1 MPLYIKKDLETLM
14 TVSKNRASSV
24 LLPDGTSMS
33 TTPGSVARLLL
44 AVVNSEFES
53 YYSKL
58 EEVHL
63 QSFLS
68 TATGEYLDLISIL
81 FNFERNGMTDDEFR
95 YAISKRVTTL
105 EHCNELAISMALLA
119 VDGVQDVKLRPFTHG
134 TGSYTAFII
143 TDTPEPTA
151 SVLEACR
158 AILGE
163 ETAYG
168 NKYEVEGPDLIP
180 VEVGVKLIIKNTS
193 SSADKIKES
202 AKEAIKEYINSRK
215 IGSEIIINEI
225 IERVMAISEDIY
237 DIEFFEFKVNKRNAL
252 IANQSCR
259 YHERFIESSAP
270 GSIKVY

>member
-1 MPLYIKKDLETLM
+1 MALYIKKDIDTLM
-14 TVSKNRASSV
+14 TLSKNRASSV
-24 LLPDGTSMS
+24 LLPNGESMS

-44 AVVNSEFES
+44 AVVNAEFES
-53 YYSKL
+53 YYEKL

-68 TATGEYLDLISIL
+68 TATGEYLDLIGIL
-81 FNFERNGMTDDEFR
+81 FNFERGTLTDDEFR

-105 EHCNELAISMALLA
+105 EHCNELAITMALLA
-119 VDGVQDVKLRPFTHG
+119 VDGVQDVKLRPYTHG
-134 TGSYTAFII
+134 TGSYTAFIV
-143 TDTPEPTA
+143 TDTPEPTE

-158 AILGE
+158 QVLQE

-180 VEVGVKLIIKNTS
+180 VEIGVKLIIKNTS
-193 SSADKIKES
+193 SSADKVKES
-202 AKEAIKEYINSRK
+202 AKECIKTYINSRK
-215 IGSEIIINEI
+215 IGEEIVINEI
-225 IERVMAISEDIY
+225 IESVMSTSDDVY
-237 DIEFFEFKVNKRNAL
+237 DMDFFEFKVNKKNAL

-259 YHERFIESSAP
+259 YHERFIESSTP